1 MNELIK
7 ERNELAKQL
16 YVRNDDVT
24 AEQAVR
30 YSDDL
35 MAIMYGSRW
44 ESVSRLW
51 RESNQDQITV
61 EAPAPVVTGTNCP
74 ATISIVDFKGAKWVR
89 VQALGEDFVV
99 APEDLDDGADHFS
112 FDSAQEKLK
121 ELGLATFNRM
131 QGFLIAIYIEEI
143 NKALEEAG
151 GKKFAKDIY
160 ISSELWHPVGSC
172 ADCYGDSSWYFN
184 GYYGC
189 FNNRIRYD
197 GHFRCR
203 PVLAYTA

>member
-16 YVRNDDVT
+16 FVACEPDRHNSMECMRLANVMMTRIYGEGWDQKEIP
-24 AEQAVR
+24 AEETPTPAV
-30 YSDDL
+30 
-35 MAIMYGSRW
+35 A
-44 ESVSRLW
+44 
-51 RESNQDQITV
+51 
-61 EAPAPVVTGTNCP
+61 GTNCP

-172 ADCYGDSSWYFN
+172 ADYSGYISWFFSGYG
-184 GYYGC
+184 GC
-189 FNNRIRYD
+189 FSYYIRYD
-197 GHFRCR
+197 GGFRCR

>member
-1 MNELIK
+1 MMTRIYGEGWDQK
-7 ERNELAKQL
+7 EIP
-16 YVRNDDVT
+16 
-24 AEQAVR
+24 AE
-30 YSDDL
+30 
-35 MAIMYGSRW
+35 
-44 ESVSRLW
+44 ET
-51 RESNQDQITV
+51 TV
-61 EAPAPVVTGTNCP
+61 PVVAGTNCP

-112 FDSAQEKLK
+112 FYSAQEKLK

-160 ISSELWHPVGSC
+160 ISSELWRPVGSC
-172 ADCYGDSSWYFN
+172 ADSGGDYSWFFL
-184 GYYGC
+184 GSYGC
-189 FNNRIRYD
+189 VSYNLRYV
-197 GHFRCR
+197 GLFRCR
-203 PVLAYTA
+203 PVLAYTLTFNPCSPLSGGLPLNQ

>member
-7 ERNELAKQL
+7 ERNEIAKRL
-16 YVRNDDVT
+16 LFNGNDCTTVVRIAD
-24 AEQAVR
+24 
-30 YSDDL
+30 SL
-35 MAIMYGSRW
+35 MAAMYGNRW

-51 RESNQDQITV
+51 RESNQDQMTE
-61 EAPAPVVTGTNCP
+61 EAPAPVVAGTNSP
-74 ATISIVDFKGAKWVR
+74 ATISIVDFKGEKWVR

-99 APEDLDDGADHFS
+99 APEDLDGGADHFS

-121 ELGLATFNRM
+121 QLGLATFNRM

-151 GKKFAKDIY
+151 GKKFAEDIY
-160 ISSELWHPVGSC
+160 ISGELWRPVAC
-172 ADCYGDSSWYFN
+172 ADSSGDSSWFFG
-184 GYYGC
+184 GYTGC
-189 FNNRIRYD
+189 FSTDYRCSGY
-197 GHFRCR
+197 FRCR

>member
-16 YVRNDDVT
+16 YVNGTDT
-24 AEQAVR
+24 SAEQAVNWAN
-30 YSDDL
+30 DL
-35 MAIMYGSRW
+35 MDAMYGQEW
-44 ESVSRLW
+44 DKDEEPVPEVAESASA
-51 RESNQDQITV
+51 EEPYINN
-61 EAPAPVVTGTNCP
+61 PAV
-74 ATISIVDFKGAKWVR
+74 ISLVDFKGAKWVR

-172 ADCYGDSSWYFN
+172 ADYGGYRSWYFV
-184 GYYGC
+184 GDFGC
-189 FNNRIRYD
+189 FSAIGRSF
-197 GHFRCR
+197 GGFRCR